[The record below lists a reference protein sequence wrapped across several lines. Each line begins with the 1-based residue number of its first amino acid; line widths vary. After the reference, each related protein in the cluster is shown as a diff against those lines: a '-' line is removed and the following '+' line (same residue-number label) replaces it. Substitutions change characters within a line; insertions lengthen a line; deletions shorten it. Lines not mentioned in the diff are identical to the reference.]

1 MRDAVIVGAA
11 RTAVGRKNGKLS
23 PVRPDDLAAKVLGD
37 LIARVG
43 VDPAEVEDVILG
55 CVDQLGEQG
64 FNIARNAALIAGLPL
79 DVCGTTLDRMC
90 GSGQQAANFAAMGV
104 MAGQYDVVIA
114 GGVEHM
120 TRVPMGSNASGPGD
134 GPLSPRLSERYNIVP
149 QGISAEL
156 IAEQWGLKREELDA
170 FAARSHEWAGRAIAE
185 GRFKREIV
193 PVTLP
198 DGFLF
203 DTDEG
208 VRVPVNREK
217 MAALQPSFKPDGVI
231 TAANSSQ
238 ISDGAAALMF
248 MSGERARALG
258 LRPRGRVVATALAGV
273 DPTIMLTGPIP
284 ATQRALKKAGLRLDD
299 IDLFEI
305 NEAFA
310 SVVLAWERELHPD
323 MNKVNVNGGAIAL
336 GHPLGCSGG
345 KLMTTLLHELER
357 TGKRYGLQTMCIGFG
372 QGIATIIER
381 L

>member
-1 MRDAVIVGAA
+1 MQNAVIVGAV
-11 RTAVGRKNGKLS
+11 RTAVGRKNGKLAG
-23 PVRPDDLAAKVLGD
+23 VRPDDLLADTLKALVE
-37 LIARVG
+37 RVKI
-43 VDPAEVEDVILG
+43 DPTEVEDVVMG
-55 CVDQLGEQG
+55 CVDQVGEQG
-64 FNIARNAALIAGLPL
+64 FNIARNAALIAGFPV

-104 MAGQYDVVIA
+104 MSGQYECVIA
-114 GGVEHM
+114 GGVENM
-120 TRVPMGSNASGPGD
+120 SRVPMGSNGSGPGD
-134 GPLSPRLSERYNIVP
+134 GPLSPRLQALYNIVP
-149 QGISAEL
+149 QGLSAEL
-156 IAEQWGLKREELDA
+156 IAEQWGIKREELDEY
-170 FAARSHEWAGRAIAE
+170 AAGSHERAGRAIAE
-185 GRFKREIV
+185 GRFKREIT
-193 PVTLP
+193 PITLP
-198 DGFLF
+198 DGTVFEV
-203 DTDEG
+203 DEG

-217 MAALQPSFKPDGVI
+217 MAALAPSFKPDGVV

-238 ISDGAAALMF
+238 ISDGAAALLI
-248 MSGERARALG
+248 MSETRAKALG
-258 LRPRGRVVATALAGV
+258 LKPRARIVATALAGV

-284 ATQRALKKAGLRLDD
+284 STQRVLKKAGMKLEQ

-323 MNKVNVNGGAIAL
+323 MSRVNVNGGAIAL

-357 TGKRYGLQTMCIGFG
+357 TKKRYGLQTMCIGFG